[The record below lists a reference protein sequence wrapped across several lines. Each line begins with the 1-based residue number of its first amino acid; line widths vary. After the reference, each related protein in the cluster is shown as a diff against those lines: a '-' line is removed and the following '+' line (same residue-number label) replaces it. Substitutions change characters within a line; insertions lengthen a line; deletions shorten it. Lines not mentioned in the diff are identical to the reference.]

1 MEITSINAQK
11 NELTIKVSS
20 NEESLFMLLKGYLE
34 DNNDVDIV
42 GVTKEHH
49 LIDSTEFYIRT
60 LDGKDA
66 KAVFTK
72 ALETIKKE
80 LQQLKLK

>member
-49 LIDSTEFYIRT
+49 LIDATEFYIRT
-60 LDGKDA
+60 FDGKDA